1 MCATDGIYAH
11 ANGPSGP
18 AQSIGWYLS
27 LYWPAM
33 QKEFKGVV
41 QKYDEESKHH
51 TVKWDNAPKGSDG
64 VTEVDLTEGELTWLK
79 APKTTTTGG
88 GAGTSRGGK
97 GTVGGGGGGGASG
110 GGGGGRG
117 KKAGVMKYSASD
129 TMQDLEMR
137 FSGKT
142 TKAVAFAVLKKSGPE
157 GMTLQEIVDESQRLR
172 LRDWGECKQPKTTIN
187 VCVTSDPAFV
197 KISPGRV
204 GLRINGAVP
213 MDYNAQRKADKAA
226 SLEPKKRGRPPK
238 NANEKV
244 KKIRP
249 EPQHWERKPPIDL
262 AISVSKND
270 GSFIANAP
278 ITVPYN
284 VTIKSLKKRIS
295 VMTKGALKPQF
306 QKLSFEGRDIGEDED
321 AFLVHTV
328 RPAKVDRELALALVI
343 TAD

>member
-1 MCATDGIYAH
+1 
-11 ANGPSGP
+11 
-18 AQSIGWYLS
+18 LS

-79 APKTTTTGG
+79 APAK
-88 GAGTSRGGK
+88 K
-97 GTVGGGGGGGASG
+97 NGGGGAKSSG
-110 GGGGGRG
+110 NAVAKPAKKSVGDAGGAG
-117 KKAGVMKYSASD
+117 KSSEND

-172 LRDWGECKQPKTTIN
+172 LRDWSECKQPKTTIN

-197 KISPGRV
+197 KIAPGRV

-213 MDYNAQRKADKAA
+213 LDNFARKADKTA

-238 NANEKV
+238 TANEKV
-244 KKIRP
+244 KKSRA

-262 AISVSKND
+262 AIAVSKDD

-284 VTIKSLKKRIS
+284 VTIKSLKKKIS
-295 VMTKGALKPQF
+295 LMTKGALKPQF
-306 QKLSFEGRDIGEDED
+306 QKLSYEDRNISDDDD
-321 AFLVHTV
+321 AFLVHAV
-328 RPAKVDRELALALVI
+328 RPTKVDRELALTLII
-343 TAD
+343 TAE